1 MKNLIGTLIL
11 GALLSTG
18 LLSSSYEKLVQPVP
32 PVSTGAADRSASP
45 LSINAAKPP
54 ASPVP
59 VGEVL
64 SAHNVLQNPEAFSS
78 FDAEAVR
85 LTSRPP
91 GIDRELQSFFERQV
105 TVVMSGN
112 AYKRHTADPLRLREQ
127 YDLFDG
133 SRSYYSVI
141 ENGKLAAQANPVTD
155 SESRG
160 VEFSVKTFGLVPIL
174 SQLLDPATEAVYL
187 GRTAYG
193 QDKFDV
199 KTATD
204 RWTLYTDAEHL
215 ISRIE
220 VRGRTIEYAS
230 YRLVDGVRLP
240 FTQRLSSGDQLVQEL
255 NFTRITL
262 NPKIPSNYFSREAL
276 SKEMAR

>member
-1 MKNLIGTLIL
+1 M
-11 GALLSTG
+11 
-18 LLSSSYEKLVQPVP
+18 
-32 PVSTGAADRSASP
+32 ADQSASP
-45 LSINAAKPP
+45 VSINVAKPP
-54 ASPVP
+54 ASPVSI
-59 VGEVL
+59 GEVL
-64 SAHNVLQNPEAFSS
+64 SAHNVSQNPDVFSS

-91 GIDRELQSFFERQV
+91 EIDRQLQSFFERRV
-105 TVVMSGN
+105 TVVMAGD

-133 SRSYYSVI
+133 SVPYHAVI
-141 ENGKLAAQANPVTD
+141 ENGKLVAQANPVAD

-160 VEFSVKTFGLVPIL
+160 VEFSIKTFGLVPIL
-174 SQLLDPATEAVYL
+174 KQLSDPATEAVYL

-199 KTATD
+199 KTSTD
-204 RWTLYTDAEHL
+204 RWTLYTDAERL

-240 FTQRLSSGDQLVQEL
+240 FIQRLSSGGQLVQEL

-262 NPKIPSNYFSREAL
+262 DPKLSSSYFSREAL